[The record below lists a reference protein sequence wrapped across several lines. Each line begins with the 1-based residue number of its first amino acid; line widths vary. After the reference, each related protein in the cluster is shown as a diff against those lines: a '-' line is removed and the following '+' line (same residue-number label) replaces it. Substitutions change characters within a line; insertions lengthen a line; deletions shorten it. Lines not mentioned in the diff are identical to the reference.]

1 MLVKTPFLRHQ
12 LSTSLRRL
20 RHLHSSPTSPASVV
34 SAHAT
39 STTMAGYHD
48 FIRYSLSE
56 GRTGRVSLK
65 APKVIGAAVS
75 RGTRDYQEDAHTV
88 TAVHIPPAELRHSLV
103 RYFGL
108 NWDPGHIGETLAGQV
123 LFAGIY
129 DGHGGNAVS
138 GYLQQQLHAL
148 FEQVDPSEVPELV
161 SKLQGVG
168 GYFKRFK
175 GGALV
180 DWIKPADPP
189 RTLDL
194 EARATLAFL
203 AADKRISELRESEQ
217 CGATASV
224 ALLQSLDPTAP
235 FFATQDLALT
245 VAHCGDTHVLLCG
258 AGSARAYPMTEAHHA
273 DTREEQARLRRMG
286 QGIVTDSFGE
296 ARYMGALANTRG
308 FGDTKYKYFG
318 MTPEPEIRTRR
329 LKGRTWSSLILL
341 SDGITSVLSDE
352 EIVDL
357 ARQAP
362 SPQRAAE
369 NVMSFAETIGL
380 SDNATV
386 IVIPL
391 AGWGDVRGPDL
402 TRDLREY
409 RRVQAENSFREA
421 RSNR

>member
-1 MLVKTPFLRHQ
+1 MAQSPP
-12 LSTSLRRL
+12 
-20 RHLHSSPTSPASVV
+20 LHRQTL
-34 SAHAT
+34 T
-39 STTMAGYHD
+39 
-48 FIRYSLSE
+48 
-56 GRTGRVSLK
+56 
-65 APKVIGAAVS
+65 
-75 RGTRDYQEDAHTV
+75 
-88 TAVHIPPAELRHSLV
+88 HIV
-103 RYFGL
+103 
-108 NWDPGHIGETLAGQV
+108 Q
-123 LFAGIY
+123 
-129 DGHGGNAVS
+129 
-138 GYLQQQLHAL
+138 
-148 FEQVDPSEVPELV
+148 
-161 SKLQGVG
+161 
-168 GYFKRFK
+168 
-175 GGALV
+175 
-180 DWIKPADPP
+180 
-189 RTLDL
+189 
-194 EARATLAFL
+194 
-203 AADKRISELRESEQ
+203 ADKRISELRESEQ

-224 ALLQSLDPTAP
+224 ALLQSLDPQAP

-391 AGWGDVRGPDL
+391 AGGWRPL
-402 TRDLREY
+402 F
-409 RRVQAENSFREA
+409 QASPLLIPA
-421 RSNR
+421 RSLFQAGAM